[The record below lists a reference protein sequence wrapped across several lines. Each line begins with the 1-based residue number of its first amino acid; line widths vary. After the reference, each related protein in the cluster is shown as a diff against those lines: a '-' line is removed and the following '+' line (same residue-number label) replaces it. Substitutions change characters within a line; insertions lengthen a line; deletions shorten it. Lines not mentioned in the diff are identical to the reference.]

1 MSEFGALSVIFDL
14 DGTLVDSEPNYYEAS
29 RQVLAEH
36 GVPDFGWADHEGYVG
51 IGTRETVTLWRERYD
66 LPVPAAQLLA
76 ALDRRYLELARRH
89 TRAYP
94 EMRAFVELLA
104 SADVPMAVAS
114 GSSPDAME
122 AILTGTGLAAHLRTA
137 VSAEEVRTANPLRTS
152 SWRRPA
158 GSARTRPTA
167 WSWRTRRPAW
177 PPPTRPACAASRSRT
192 SPPRRTRPSSPPRP
206 CCCGAA
212 RRNSR
217 PGRRMR
223 GCATR
228 RRDRARGAPDGGARS
243 PAGAVP
249 APSRGGTD
257 TWVAERRPAC
267 TDGGR
272 PVLTAP
278 TGRAPPGS
286 RPGRPRH
293 GGTLR
298 GARAVAPRAR
308 WAVTA

>member
-51 IGTRETVTLWRERYD
+51 IGTRETVTLWRERYG

-137 VSAEEVRTANPLRTS
+137 VSAEEVPHGK
-152 SWRRPA
+152 PA
-158 GSARTRPTA
+158 PDVFLE
-167 WSWRTRRPAW
+167 
-177 PPPTRPACAASRSRT
+177 
-192 SPPRRTRPSSPPRP
+192 
-206 CCCGAA
+206 AA
-212 RRNSR
+212 RRLGADPADCVVLEDAA
-217 PGRRMR
+217 PGVAAAHAAGMR
-223 GCATR
+223 CLAVPYVPAQADAPEFAT
-228 RRDRARGAPDGGARS
+228 ASLLLRGGQAEFTARS
-243 PAGAVP
+243 AYA
-249 APSRGGTD
+249 
-257 TWVAERRPAC
+257 W
-267 TDGGR
+267 
-272 PVLTAP
+272 
-278 TGRAPPGS
+278 
-286 RPGRPRH
+286 
-293 GGTLR
+293 LR
-298 GARAVAPRAR
+298 DATP
-308 WAVTA
+308 